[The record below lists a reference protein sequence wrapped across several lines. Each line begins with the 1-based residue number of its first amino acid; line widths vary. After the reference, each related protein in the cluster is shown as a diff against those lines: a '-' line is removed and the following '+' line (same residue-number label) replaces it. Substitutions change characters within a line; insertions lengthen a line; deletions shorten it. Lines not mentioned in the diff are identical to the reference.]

1 MISSGL
7 PETPLSGSP
16 ITPHLRLR
24 PTPPWSDTAFKARV
38 ASEALKGARRG
49 SELAAASEVHPTMI
63 HQSIAPLSA
72 IDGVDA
78 FEQTLAVHLREDWE
92 VV

>member
-1 MISSGL
+1 VISPDL
-7 PETPLSGSP
+7 PETPLSDSP

-24 PTPPWSDTAFKARV
+24 PTPPWSDKAFKARV

-49 SELAAASEVHPTMI
+49 SELAVAYEVDPTMI
-63 HQSIAPLSA
+63 HQSIAPPSA
-72 IDGVDA
+72 IDGVDG
-78 FEQTLAVHLREDWE
+78 FEQTLVVHLREDWE